1 MAHLLRHTL
10 KINAQR
16 IIDTPPLYFQ
26 LTPCIYTLYFQKRLF
41 QKNNQKIYFQKHSF
55 SFVLQTTYIP
65 LLKFTCR

>member
-16 IIDTPPLYFQ
+16 IIDTPPLYFH
-26 LTPCIYTLYFQKRLF
+26 LTPCICTL
-41 QKNNQKIYFQKHSF
+41 YFQKHSF